1 MGWSA
6 MVFLTDSSSRDPKD
20 EDDEEGEGEEEDM
33 DRAAKD
39 RPHRNAAPLFGIT
52 VTRDE
57 GRGRKGGGGK
67 WQRKGTLLRVAGRR
81 EVAELALAMAKGV
94 SAAIASLLRQHAKR
108 WGFSVFVL
116 WVYVWR

>member
-20 EDDEEGEGEEEDM
+20 EDDEEGEGEEDDM

-57 GRGRKGGGGK
+57 GRGRKGGGK
-67 WQRKGTLLRVAGRR
+67 WQRKGTLFRVAGRR
-81 EVAELALAMAKGV
+81 EVAELALARAKGV
-94 SAAIASLLRQHAKR
+94 SAAIASFVRQHAKR
-108 WGFSVFVL
+108 WGFSLLFGCVFGD
-116 WVYVWR
+116 